1 MRDTLIDPDGGTLMR
16 ISTKGRYALAAAVYM
31 AQQYPGGDCVTAV
44 SISEKLGISK
54 IYLEQVL
61 SLLKHGSIV
70 VSVKGAQ
77 GGYMLSRTPARIT
90 AYAVLTAAEAA
101 LSESAEDTV
110 PDKAPDIE
118 QAMRKTV
125 LDALDAAI
133 RDALSRVTLEDL
145 TGEAQ
150 KVNSLNANMFYI

>member
-1 MRDTLIDPDGGTLMR
+1 MRYTVIYLDGGTLMR

-31 AQQYPGGDCVTAV
+31 AQQHPGGDCITAA

-54 IYLEQVL
+54 IYLEQVF

-77 GGYMLSRTPARIT
+77 GGYMLSRAPANIT
-90 AYAVLTAAEAA
+90 VFEVLASAEAA

-110 PDKAPDIE
+110 PEKAPDIE
-118 QAMRKTV
+118 RAMRKTV
-125 LDALDAAI
+125 LDALDGAI
-133 RDALSRVTLEDL
+133 RDTLSHVTLEDL

-150 KVNSLNANMFYI
+150 KYNSLNANMFYI